1 MLFTKKEINFFG
13 HYFSVENSFYLT
25 FLLFFLKVKVQWT
38 QQLVAVQEQKTE
50 EIKKQT
56 ELMKALADANRE
68 KEVTNFII

>member
-1 MLFTKKEINFFG
+1 M
-13 HYFSVENSFYLT
+13 
-25 FLLFFLKVKVQWT
+25 KVQWT

-68 KEVTNFII
+68 KEVNFILN